1 MKTRLGILA
10 VPLTTVLLLV
20 GPSFAR
26 DQTSRAG
33 SSGREKR
40 VQKLLATIRDA
51 SLRETDPDRVFEA
64 IDELGDMR
72 AVEAVDDLVG
82 LLTLRRSFPW
92 EKDPTQPI
100 DQEAADIGAGGRY
113 PAVRALRNIGPASVP
128 ALVRVIEA
136 HDPKSLEVRNAM
148 AVILTVSANARPKY
162 VAYLRR
168 AAALAT
174 SAEASER
181 LKGAAEELEH
191 SKR

>member
-100 DQEAADIGAGGRY
+100 DQESGSLKLTTRSRWKSATPWRSSS
-113 PAVRALRNIGPASVP
+113 PFPLTRGPSTW
-128 ALVRVIEA
+128 
-136 HDPKSLEVRNAM
+136 
-148 AVILTVSANARPKY
+148 LT
-162 VAYLRR
+162 
-168 AAALAT
+168 
-174 SAEASER
+174 
-181 LKGAAEELEH
+181 
-191 SKR
+191 